1 MDSIKNDEVLIE
13 VIKATKRDVVKKMP
27 RLAEEPLFE
36 YNEVIREEVEY
47 LMIERVKKECDI
59 IFGKRKTKCEILL
72 YT

>member
-13 VIKATKRDVVKKMP
+13 VIKDTKRDVVKKMP
-27 RLAEEPLFE
+27 RLAEEPLLE